1 MSAVTFDTL
10 KFVNRLIASGIS
22 EDHANA
28 IVEAQ
33 KESLA
38 ESLEIQLAT
47 KSDINELKLE
57 INEVRSEIKL
67 VKWMIALVIIV
78 NVLPIL
84 KTTLTGL

>member
-10 KFVNRLIASGIS
+10 KFVSHLIASGIS
-22 EDHANA
+22 EDHAKA

-38 ESLEIQLAT
+38 ESLETQLAT

-67 VKWMIALVIIV
+67 VKWMIALVIV
-78 NVLPIL
+78 FNVLPIL
-84 KTTLTGL
+84 KTMLSL

>member
-10 KFVNRLIASGIS
+10 KFVNRLIASGIPQ
-22 EDHANA
+22 DQANA

-38 ESLEIQLAT
+38 ESLETQLAT
-47 KSDINELKLE
+47 KSDVNELKLD
-57 INEVRSEIKL
+57 ISEVRSEIKL
-67 VKWMIALVIIV
+67 VKWMIAFVIIV

-84 KTTLTGL
+84 KTALSL

>member
-1 MSAVTFDTL
+1 L
-10 KFVNRLIASGIS
+10 S
-22 EDHANA
+22 EEQAQA

-38 ESLEIQLAT
+38 ESLETQLAT
-47 KSDINELKLE
+47 KSDVNELKLE
-57 INEVRSEIKL
+57 IHEVKSEIKW

-84 KTTLTGL
+84 KTLFSTP